1 MAEAVTEIMHSR
13 EGFRPAAPVPHRR
26 NLSIFQL
33 ILELGKNPIAAFG
46 ARAYREPYTY
56 ARSRLR
62 HFLMVCDPEGAK
74 HVLLDNAANYVK
86 SDQVQRQ
93 LRPALGNGLVTA
105 EGQSWR
111 FQRRTAAP
119 MFQARCIAALAPQM
133 AEATSAMLSRWRT
146 LPAGAE
152 IDASDEMMRLTY
164 DIISRTMFSN
174 DVKMDYRAM
183 SRALSSYFE
192 NVGRVDFAGA
202 LGLPDWV
209 PTPRRLRALPA
220 LRFFRRE
227 MHALIERRRKV
238 LRENPDNAPQDLLTL
253 LLTTRDPEG
262 GALFGEDEVYD
273 NVLTFIFAGHETT
286 ANALAWTF
294 YLLSQYPEWEDRL
307 AREVE
312 QVLGERLAGADDVAK
327 LATTRM
333 VLEEAMRLYPPAP
346 LMARDAIGADTVG
359 GIAIEPK
366 TFVLVPIWVIQRHK
380 RLWENPDVFDP
391 ERFAPGR
398 REKIHRFAYMPFG
411 GGPRIC
417 IGMGF
422 TMQEAAIIL
431 SMIAREFRLV
441 LKAGHP
447 VVPMARITLRPLHG
461 LKMNLYPR
469 SI

>member
-1 MAEAVTEIMHSR
+1 VAETATVIMHSQ

-33 ILELGKNPIAAFG
+33 IVELGKNPIAAFG

-93 LRPALGNGLVTA
+93 LKPALGNGLVTA

-119 MFQARCIAALAPQM
+119 MFQARHIAALAPQM
-133 AEATSAMLSRWRT
+133 AEATSAMLCRWRA
-146 LPAGAE
+146 LPTGAE

-164 DIISRTMFSN
+164 DIISRTMFSS

-183 SRALSSYFE
+183 SRALSTYFE

-202 LGLPDWV
+202 LGVPDWV

-227 MHALIERRRKV
+227 MHALIERRSAL
-238 LRENPDNAPQDLLTL
+238 LRSSPNAAPQDLLTL

-262 GALFGEDEVYD
+262 GKLFGQDEVYD
-273 NVLTFIFAGHETT
+273 NVLTFIFAGYETT
-286 ANALAWTF
+286 ANALSWTF
-294 YLLSQYPEWEDRL
+294 YLLSQYPEWDSRV
-307 AREVE
+307 AREASD
-312 QVLGERLAGADDVAK
+312 VLGDRATGADDVAT
-327 LATTRM
+327 LGTTRM
-333 VLEEAMRLYPPAP
+333 VLEESMRLYPPAP
-346 LMARDAIGADTVG
+346 LMARDAVGADLVG
-359 GIAIEPK
+359 GIAIKPR
-366 TFVLVPIWVIQRHK
+366 TFVLVPIWVIQRHR
-380 RLWENPDVFDP
+380 RLWENPDAFDP

-422 TMQEAAIIL
+422 ALQEAAIIL
-431 SMIAREFRLV
+431 SMIAREFRLT
-441 LKAGHP
+441 LTPGHP
-447 VVPMARITLRPLHG
+447 VVPMARITLRPQHG
-461 LKMNLYPR
+461 LRMNLYR
-469 SI
+469 R